1 MVIDSWSPLRGLPLL
16 VAVFLGNFSAFM
28 TLRYLLSLRGR
39 MVVVIGD
46 NILTARKARSL
57 RVASSS
63 HLGPF
68 SGHLV

>member
-39 MVVVIGD
+39 MVVGIGED
-46 NILTARKARSL
+46 ILTARKAQSHW
-57 RVASSS
+57 VASYC